1 MTHPFDAR
9 PVVVALAGPN
19 GAGKSTFYRAHLRD
33 AGLRFVN
40 ADDLARQVGLDA
52 YEAAA
57 VADRLRRELVAARES
72 FFFETVF
79 SDPAG
84 EKLEFLRSATEAGY
98 TVVLC
103 FIGLDSAR
111 TSEERV
117 AMRVSQGGHDVP
129 SAKVRSRY
137 PRTLRNLSAAI
148 RVLPH
153 VLVFDNSDLSR
164 PFRQVAR
171 FEDGTRVEGKA
182 PLPSWLRA
190 ANPRKR

>member
-9 PVVVALAGPN
+9 PIVVALAGPN

-40 ADDLARQVGLDA
+40 ADEIAREVGLGA

-72 FFFETVF
+72 FVFETVF

-84 EKLEFLRSATEAGY
+84 EKLDFLVAAAESGY

-103 FIGLDSAR
+103 FIGLDSPG
-111 TSEERV
+111 TSETRV

-129 SAKVRSRY
+129 SAKLRSRY

-148 RVLPH
+148 RALPH

-164 PFRQVAR
+164 PFRRVAR
-171 FEDGTRVEGKA
+171 FEGGMLVERSG
-182 PLPSWLRA
+182 PLPSWLKVGSS
-190 ANPRKR
+190 RKR

>member
-9 PVVVALAGPN
+9 PIVVALAGPN

-40 ADDLARQVGLDA
+40 ADEIARDVGLDA

-57 VADRLRRELVAARES
+57 MAGRLRRELVAARES
-72 FFFETVF
+72 FVFETVF

-84 EKLEFLRSATEAGY
+84 EKLEFLVAAAESGY

-103 FIGLDSAR
+103 FIGLDSPG
-111 TSEERV
+111 TSETRV
-117 AMRVSQGGHDVP
+117 AMRVCQGGHDVP
-129 SAKVRSRY
+129 SAKLRARY
-137 PRTLRNLSAAI
+137 PRTLRNLAAAI
-148 RVLPH
+148 RFLPH

-164 PFRQVAR
+164 PFRRVAR
-171 FEDGTRVEGKA
+171 FEGGMLVERSG
-182 PLPSWLRA
+182 PLPSWLKVGSS
-190 ANPRKR
+190 RKR

>member
-1 MTHPFDAR
+1 MNHPFDAR
-9 PVVVALAGPN
+9 LVVVALAGPN

-72 FFFETVF
+72 FVFETVF
-79 SDPAG
+79 SDPSG
-84 EKLEFLRSATEAGY
+84 EKLEFLRSATEAGD

-111 TSEERV
+111 TSEE
-117 AMRVSQGGHDVP
+117 
-129 SAKVRSRY
+129 
-137 PRTLRNLSAAI
+137 
-148 RVLPH
+148 
-153 VLVFDNSDLSR
+153 
-164 PFRQVAR
+164 
-171 FEDGTRVEGKA
+171 
-182 PLPSWLRA
+182 
-190 ANPRKR
+190 